1 MTKDEFKKELFKKGF
16 ADRLNMLK
24 NDMDVTY
31 REMER
36 QTGIHKSCLRMYT
49 LAEIAP
55 NSYAVMLLSEFFGVS
70 ADWLLGLTDDMG
82 RTS

>member
-1 MTKDEFKKELFKKGF
+1 MTKDEFKKEF

-36 QTGIHKSCLRMYT
+36 QTGIPRTSLRM
-49 LAEIAP
+49 
-55 NSYAVMLLSEFFGVS
+55 
-70 ADWLLGLTDDMG
+70 
-82 RTS
+82 